1 MWRFILIT
9 FAFLGWSFYELSGGA
24 DYEPRTNSI
33 QARALLDDVRPVAR
47 PVRTHVAQLTGVGG
61 IGTTTDTATPAAL
74 PADTPARVTAPR
86 SDSDNDGGAR
96 ITLASAS
103 ADSPPTPA
111 IGLPIISAQPVDIV
125 QQVGA
130 AQPRITGLT
139 LRGLSGG
146 TGGTDTTD
154 TTAQDPRP
162 ARPDADIRTI
172 AGSAVN
178 MRAGPGTQYDRIAR
192 LVRGDEV
199 AVLQDP
205 GNGWLKLRVIES
217 GRVGWMA
224 NSLVTASAN

>member
-47 PVRTHVAQLTGVGG
+47 PVRTHVAQLSGAGGVAAASD
-61 IGTTTDTATPAAL
+61 TDSATPAAL

-86 SDSDNDGGAR
+86 IDGDNDGGAR

-103 ADSPPTPA
+103 AESPATPT

-125 QQVGA
+125 QQLGA

-139 LRGLSGG
+139 LRGLSD
-146 TGGTDTTD
+146 GTDSTD
-154 TTAQDPRP
+154 PTAQTPRP

-224 NSLVTASAN
+224 DSLVTASAN

>member
-47 PVRTHVAQLTGVGG
+47 PVRTHVAQLSDTGGVA
-61 IGTTTDTATPAAL
+61 TATDTATPL
-74 PADTPARVTAPR
+74 QADTPARVTAPR
-86 SDSDNDGGAR
+86 SDGDNDGGAR

-103 ADSPPTPA
+103 ADSPATHT
-111 IGLPIISAQPVDIV
+111 ISLPIISAQPVDIV
-125 QQVGA
+125 QQLGA

-139 LRGLSGG
+139 LRGLSDDTASTDG
-146 TGGTDTTD
+146 TGTTE
-154 TTAQDPRP
+154 QNPRP
-162 ARPDADIRTI
+162 ARRDADIRTI

-192 LVRGDEV
+192 LVRGNKV

-205 GNGWLKLRVIES
+205 GNGWLKLRVIAS

-224 NSLVTASAN
+224 DSLVTASAN